1 MEEPNLESLNEKIK
15 KVDAFLVKYAEER
28 CIFENKRLN
37 IEEVKGYL
45 QMDRNELRALSAEDC
60 GEISFIICQLALEI
74 QREVNKQ
81 NAMEKWAD
89 AQINKTIAD
98 TISNYKIYNYE
109 GQRQAAI
116 KDNEYARKC
125 LEVKTNASI
134 RVVDLESMAYQVKNL
149 GSILLDI
156 RHTKTRY
163 KENA

>member
-1 MEEPNLESLNEKIK
+1 MERPDTQSLDEKIK
-15 KVDAFLVKYAEER
+15 KVDAFLTKYAEER
-28 CIFENKRLN
+28 CIFENKKLN

-60 GEISFIICQLALEI
+60 GEISYIVCQLALEI

-81 NAMEKWAD
+81 NAMEKWAN
-89 AQINKTIAD
+89 AQIDKTIAD

-125 LEVKTNASI
+125 LEVKVNAGI

>member
-1 MEEPNLESLNEKIK
+1 MEEHNLESLNEKIK
-15 KVDAFLVKYAEER
+15 KVDAFLVKYAEEKG
-28 CIFENKRLN
+28 IFENKKLN

-60 GEISFIICQLALEI
+60 GEISYIVCQLALEI

-81 NAMEKWAD
+81 TAMEKWAD
-89 AQINKTIAD
+89 AQINKAIAD
-98 TISNYKIYNYE
+98 TITNYKIYNYD
-109 GQRQAAI
+109 GQKQAAI

-125 LEVKTNASI
+125 LEVKMNAAI
-134 RVVDLESMAYQVKNL
+134 RVTDLQDMAKEIKNL

-156 RHTKTRY
+156 RYTKIRF

>member
-1 MEEPNLESLNEKIK
+1 MEEPDTQSLNEKIK
-15 KVDAFLVKYAEER
+15 KVEAFLTKYAEER
-28 CIFENKRLN
+28 CIFENKKLN
-37 IEEVKGYL
+37 IEEVKGFL

-60 GEISFIICQLALEI
+60 GEISYIVCQLALEI
-74 QREVNKQ
+74 QREFNKQ
-81 NAMEKWAD
+81 TAIEKWAD

-98 TISNYKIYNYE
+98 TITNYKIYSYE

-134 RVVDLESMAYQVKNL
+134 RVTDLQSMAYEVKNL

-156 RHTKTRY
+156 RQTKTRY
-163 KENA
+163 KEHA